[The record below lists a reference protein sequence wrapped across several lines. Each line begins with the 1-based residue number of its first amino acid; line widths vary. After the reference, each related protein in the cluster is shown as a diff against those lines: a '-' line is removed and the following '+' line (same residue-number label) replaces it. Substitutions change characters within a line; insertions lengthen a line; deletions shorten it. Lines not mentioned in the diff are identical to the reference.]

1 MKGLS
6 RGNFQALS
14 MTFYLHTYVVREKFL
29 TTNTF
34 FIHLLE
40 IKKTFDNKGYAGVVL
55 MNLSKAF
62 DTINHELLIAKL
74 HANEFCKDDLKLIFS
89 CMSNRCQR
97 TKISNSF
104 SSKSA
109 L

>member
-1 MKGLS
+1 
-6 RGNFQALS
+6 
-14 MTFYLHTYVVREKFL
+14 MTFCLHTHVVSENVL

-40 IKKTFDNKGYAGVVL
+40 IKKTFDKKGYAGVVL
-55 MNLSKAF
+55 MNFSKAF

-74 HANEFCKDDLKLIFS
+74 HANEFCKDDLKLILDDLKLIFS

-104 SSKSA
+104 SSRSA